1 MLESFL
7 SLSPAALFA
16 VSVLVPNLVAVP
28 IVLAVLNRKISSS
41 EGDATILGPAVGFI
55 GTSFSLLLTLLMVSI
70 WSDQTASQQVLF
82 EEMTTIQSIL
92 IQARSIAPERAVA
105 LKTSALK
112 YVDLI
117 RARELDET
125 PPMGGDPAAQRAFED
140 TLRLIHEFGTTL
152 AADPQRAAQVQGLFE
167 ESRQWTENREDR
179 VNKPSGQLDGI
190 MISVLTVLAFFT
202 IVSFAL
208 LPSMA
213 SPWSKWMQ
221 ALGTATTVGLGM
233 FLVFY
238 ISCDSF
244 AQDAEDQQITR
255 VQEAVAGAEQLP
267 VARETQTPPATAAPR

>member
-1 MLESFL
+1 MLESLL
-7 SLSPAALFA
+7 SLSPGALFA
-16 VSVLVPNLVAVP
+16 ISVLVPNLVAVP
-28 IVLAVLNRKISSS
+28 IVLAVLNRKVSSS
-41 EGDATILGPAVGFI
+41 EGDGAVLGPTVGFI

-92 IQARSIAPERAVA
+92 IQARSIAPDRSVA
-105 LKTSALK
+105 LKASALK

-117 RARELDET
+117 RERELDAA

-140 TLRLIHEFGTTL
+140 TLRMIQDFGHAV

-179 VNKPSGQLDGI
+179 VNKPSGQLDSI
-190 MISVLTVLAFFT
+190 MISVLAVLALFT
-202 IVSFAL
+202 VVLFAL
-208 LPSMA
+208 LPA
-213 SPWSKWMQ
+213 ATSPWSKWTQ
-221 ALGTATTVGLGM
+221 TLGTATTVGLGM

-238 ISCDSF
+238 ISCESF

-255 VQEAVAGAEQLP
+255 IQEAVVSSDDRP
-267 VARETQTPPATAAPR
+267 VARETQTPPTTAAPR

>member
-41 EGDATILGPAVGFI
+41 EGDATMLGPAVGFI

-125 PPMGGDPAAQRAFED
+125 PAVCQRRLGLD
-140 TLRLIHEFGTTL
+140 RLRGWEPHHGRESSDIRRSCAGRS
-152 AADPQRAAQVQGLFE
+152 AVRAPNKKRCPSARRSTSTAI
-167 ESRQWTENREDR
+167 ESTALSMRSRR
-179 VNKPSGQLDGI
+179 SLSQL
-190 MISVLTVLAFFT
+190 S
-202 IVSFAL
+202 
-208 LPSMA
+208 A
-213 SPWSKWMQ
+213 S
-221 ALGTATTVGLGM
+221 
-233 FLVFY
+233 
-238 ISCDSF
+238 
-244 AQDAEDQQITR
+244 
-255 VQEAVAGAEQLP
+255 
-267 VARETQTPPATAAPR
+267 

>member
-28 IVLAVLNRKISSS
+28 IVLAVRNRKISSS
-41 EGDATILGPAVGFI
+41 EGDGTVLGPAVGFI

-92 IQARSIAPERAVA
+92 IQARSIAPERAVT

-140 TLRLIHEFGTTL
+140 TLRLIHEFGTTV

-202 IVSFAL
+202 VVSFAL
-208 LPSMA
+208 LPSMT
-213 SPWSKWMQ
+213 SPWSKWTQ

-233 FLVFY
+233 FLVLY

-255 VQEAVAGAEQLP
+255 VQEAVTSSEQLP
-267 VARETQTPPATAAPR
+267 VARETQSPPTTAAPR